1 MHRTIRIQIAS
12 DLHLEMFRKPFPNW
26 YRVDRLEADRADL
39 LVLAGD
45 IHNGVEAI
53 RCFADWPMGLVNAFP
68 PRHRRVRITR
78 YPATRPERGRR
89 PATSRRE
96 RRREGHPRLPRR
108 HDRAR

>member
-53 RCFADWPMGLVNAFP
+53 RCFADWPIPVLYVPGN
-68 PRHRRVRITR
+68 HEYYETRIDPGVSNIIDIFVLTKSYDTQFR
-78 YPATRPERGRR
+78 QWLAGKIGR
-89 PATSRRE
+89 A
-96 RRREGHPRLPRR
+96 HV
-108 HDRAR
+108 